1 MTKRELL
8 KNWKNLICLRSKL
21 VDPDEEY
28 TWEALFLGMAIAY
41 GFDIDNAKCIYSEEG
56 YELEYLAD
64 KKEWN
69 NGY

>member
-28 TWEALFLGMAIAY
+28 TWEALFIGMAIAY
-41 GFDIDNAKCIYSEEG
+41 GFTPDKARLIYSNEG
-56 YELEYLAD
+56 YSLEGSE
-64 KKEWN
+64 KEWN